1 MTYNSRLFGP
11 GILLLVLLLAAC
23 GSPAPAEQS
32 AGVTLS
38 PAEEQSSAVTAIPT
52 PTTAVTTVSVATVT
66 TPAGT
71 AASNTAT
78 AGATASSAA
87 QTATPAAPDATTVQA
102 APTPQRVLYLRFNYP
117 EQRDELRSV
126 AVDGSDD
133 RVVWACVAAC
143 DITGL
148 ALSPDGNSL
157 AFTVRGPREPEAL
170 FIADVEVKN
179 FVTLP
184 GSAALT
190 PQTWSADGEWLAFA
204 GERSADPAPVG
215 ERSIWIVNRAGDS
228 STQLTPWAF
237 FVGPPLWLD
246 DQHLLFSRAATGTP
260 PTGWQI
266 YRVDT
271 AGNMQI
277 ERMADG
283 EIVEASPDRTS
294 VLAMVETIPNDPVH
308 RALTLIPLDG
318 GEPRRIAEN
327 LNPNATWAPDGKS
340 FVYFN
345 PQSSSIVQVQADDGS
360 ATDLWT
366 IEDIGN
372 FPFVQLAWDPRG
384 AYLFFSVTGTGT
396 TELRRLDMEARTV
409 QTLLSYEGDPQPM
422 VVTP

>member
-1 MTYNSRLFGP
+1 MTYNRRLFGP

-23 GSPAPAEQS
+23 GSPTPAEQS
-32 AGVTLS
+32 AGVTPS
-38 PAEEQSSAVTAIPT
+38 PAEEQTAAVTAIPT
-52 PTTAVTTVSVATVT
+52 PTTVTTTAPDATVT
-66 TPAGT
+66 TQAET
-71 AASNTAT
+71 AAPSTAT
-78 AGATASSAA
+78 AGTTVTSAGQAAT
-87 QTATPAAPDATTVQA
+87 TAPDATTVQPS
-102 APTPQRVLYLRFNYP
+102 PTAQRVLYLRFNYP

-133 RVVWACVAAC
+133 RVVWACAAAC

-148 ALSPDGNSL
+148 ALSPDGDSV
-157 AFTVRGPREPEAL
+157 AFTVRGPGEPEAL
-170 FIADVEVKN
+170 FIADVEVRN
-179 FVTLP
+179 PVTIP
-184 GSAALT
+184 GSAAIT
-190 PQTWSADGEWLAFA
+190 PQAWSADGEWLAFA

-215 ERSIWIVNRAGDS
+215 ERSIWVVNRAGDS

-246 DQHLLFSRAATGTP
+246 EQHLLFSRAATGTP
-260 PTGWQI
+260 PTGWQT
-266 YRVDT
+266 YRVDMT
-271 AGNMQI
+271 GNIQI
-277 ERMADG
+277 ERVADG

-294 VLAMVETIPNDPVH
+294 VLAMVETIPNDPAQ
-308 RALTLIPLDG
+308 RALTLIPLG
-318 GEPRRIAEN
+318 EGEPRRIAEN
-327 LNPNATWAPDGKS
+327 LNPNAAWSPDGTS

-384 AYLFFSVTGTGT
+384 AYLFFTVTGTGT
-396 TELRRLDMEARTV
+396 TELRRLHMETRTV

>member
-1 MTYNSRLFGP
+1 MSNDVQQSTLWAGHLASGVAARSMRLTRAGRAVRRCYAFPGGRTIVSRDGD
-11 GILLLVLLLAAC
+11 
-23 GSPAPAEQS
+23 
-32 AGVTLS
+32 
-38 PAEEQSSAVTAIPT
+38 
-52 PTTAVTTVSVATVT
+52 
-66 TPAGT
+66 
-71 AASNTAT
+71 
-78 AGATASSAA
+78 
-87 QTATPAAPDATTVQA
+87 PDADDGGDDRLRRYGHNTGRNRRFQHRDRRRDGLICRPNGNA
-102 APTPQRVLYLRFNYP
+102 RRPGCDNRPGAPTPQRVLYLRFNYP

-133 RVVWACVAAC
+133 RVIWACVAAC

-409 QTLLSYEGDPQPM
+409 QTLLSYE
-422 VVTP
+422 